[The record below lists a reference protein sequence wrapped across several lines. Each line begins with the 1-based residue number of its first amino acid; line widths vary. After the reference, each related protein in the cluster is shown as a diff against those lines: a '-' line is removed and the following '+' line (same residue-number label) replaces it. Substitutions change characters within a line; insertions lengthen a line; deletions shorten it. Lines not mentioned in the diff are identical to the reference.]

1 MATVRTY
8 SNLDVAVRSDTSD
21 VGEGPVFDPR
31 TGHLLWVD
39 IYGCKVY
46 DDDLSTGRQ
55 TVTEVGTMVG
65 AVAPR
70 AAQEGFAAAVA
81 DGFGFVT
88 ADGLTLVDPVLPEP
102 NLRMND
108 GKVDSHGRFWAGSN
122 DMEFAPGQGRLHRWD
137 GDGPSVV
144 VADGLVLPNGLG
156 WNAEDT
162 VLYLADSYAN
172 LLYRADFHAE
182 PGELGRLE
190 VLAKTEG
197 AGVPDGL
204 AVDVEGCFWVAM
216 HGGREVRRYDPTGR
230 VVGVVPVPVLQ
241 PTSCAFGPDGRLY
254 ITSARNGLSA
264 EELERSPLSGSVFV
278 IETGTQGV
286 PVQPFRA

>member
-1 MATVRTY
+1 MTSVRTY
-8 SNLDVAVRSDTSD
+8 ADLEVAVRSETSD

-39 IYGCKVY
+39 IYGRKVFE
-46 DDDLSTGRQ
+46 DDLSTGRQ
-55 TVTEVGTMVG
+55 TVHEVGTMVG

-70 AAQEGFAAAVA
+70 ESHDGFAVAVAEGF
-81 DGFGFVT
+81 GYVT
-88 ADGLTLVDPVLPEP
+88 DDGLTLVDPVLPEP

-108 GKVDSHGRFWAGSN
+108 GKVDARGRFWAGSN

-162 VLYLADSYAN
+162 VMYLADSYAN

-190 VLAKTEG
+190 VLTKTEG
-197 AGVPDGL
+197 VGVPDGL

-216 HGGREVRRYDPTGR
+216 HGAREVRRYDPTGR
-230 VVGVVPVPVLQ
+230 VVGLVPVPVLQ
-241 PTSCAFGPDGRLY
+241 PTSCAFGTDGRLF

-264 EELERSPLSGSVFV
+264 EELARSPLSGSVFV
-278 IETGTQGV
+278 VETGTAGV
-286 PVQPFRA
+286 PVHPFRA

>member
-1 MATVRTY
+1 MADVRTY
-8 SNLDVAVRSDTSD
+8 TNIDVAVRNDTSD

-39 IYGCKVY
+39 IYGRKIFQ
-46 DDDLSTGRQ
+46 DDLSTGRQ
-55 TVTEVGTMVG
+55 TVTDVGTMVG

-70 AAQEGFAAAVA
+70 ATDDGFAVAVG
-81 DGFGFVT
+81 DGFGYVT
-88 ADGLTLVDPVLPEP
+88 GDGLTLVDPVLPEP

-108 GKVDSHGRFWAGSN
+108 GKVDSRGRFWAGSN

-137 GDGPSVV
+137 GGSPSVV

-162 VLYLADSYAN
+162 VMYLADSYAN

-190 VLAKTEG
+190 VLTKTEG
-197 AGVPDGL
+197 VGVPDGL
-204 AVDVEGCFWVAM
+204 AVDIEGCFWVAM
-216 HGGREVRRYDPTGR
+216 HGGREVRRYDLTGR
-230 VVGVVPVPVLQ
+230 VVGLVPVPVLQ
-241 PTSCAFGPDGRLY
+241 PTSCAFGADDCLF

-264 EELERSPLSGSVFV
+264 EELTNSPLSGSVFV
-278 IETGTQGV
+278 VETGTEGV
-286 PVQPFRA
+286 PVRPFRA

>member
-1 MATVRTY
+1 MTGVRTY

-46 DDDLSTGRQ
+46 DDDLSTGTQ

-70 AAQEGFAAAVA
+70 ATREGFAAAVA
-81 DGFGFVT
+81 DGFGLVT
-88 ADGLTLVDPVLPEP
+88 GSGLTLVDKVLPEP

-122 DMEFAPGQGRLHRWD
+122 DMGFAPGLGRLHRWD

-182 PGELGRLE
+182 PGQLGRLE
-190 VLAKTEG
+190 VLAETEG

-216 HGGREVRRYDPTGR
+216 HGGREVRRYDPAGR

-241 PTSCAFGPDGRLY
+241 PTSCAFGPEGRLY

-264 EELERSPLSGSVFV
+264 EELARSPLSGSVFV
-278 IETGTQGV
+278 IDTGTQGV

>member
-1 MATVRTY
+1 MTGVRTY

-39 IYGCKVY
+39 IYGCRVY
-46 DDDLSTGRQ
+46 EDDLSTGRQ

-70 AAQEGFAAAVA
+70 AEQEGFAAAVA

-88 ADGLTLVDPVLPEP
+88 GSGLTLVDPVLPEP

-122 DMEFAPGQGRLHRWD
+122 DMEFAPGRGRLHRWD

-172 LLYRADFHAE
+172 LLYRADFRAG
-182 PGELGRLE
+182 PGLLGRLE
-190 VLAKTEG
+190 VLAETDG

-216 HGGREVRRYDPTGR
+216 HGGREVRRYDPAGR

-264 EELERSPLSGSVFV
+264 EELARSPLSGSVFV
-278 IETGTQGV
+278 LDTGTQGV
-286 PVQPFRA
+286 SVRPFGA

>member
-1 MATVRTY
+1 MSNVRTY
-8 SNLDVAVRSDTSD
+8 TQLEVAVRSETSD

-39 IYGCKVY
+39 IYGRKVFE
-46 DDDLSTGRQ
+46 DDLSTGRQ
-55 TVTEVGTMVG
+55 TVHDVGTMVG

-70 AAQEGFAAAVA
+70 AAHDGFAVAVA
-81 DGFGFVT
+81 DGFGYVT
-88 ADGLTLVDPVLPEP
+88 ESGLTIADPVLPEP

-108 GKVDSHGRFWAGSN
+108 GKVDSSGRFWAGSN

-137 GDGPSVV
+137 GEGRSVV

-172 LLYRADFHAE
+172 LLYRADFRSE

-190 VLAKTEG
+190 VLTKTEG
-197 AGVPDGL
+197 VGVPDGL

-216 HGGREVRRYDPTGR
+216 HGGREVRRYDPKGR
-230 VVGVVPVPVLQ
+230 VVGLVPVPVLQ
-241 PTSCAFGPDGRLY
+241 PTSCAFGADGRLY

-264 EELERSPLSGSVFV
+264 EELTRSPLSGSVFV
-278 IETGTQGV
+278 VETGTAGV
-286 PVQPFRA
+286 PVRPFRA

>member
-1 MATVRTY
+1 MSNVRTY
-8 SNLDVAVRSDTSD
+8 TQLEVAVRSETSD

-39 IYGCKVY
+39 IYGRKVFE
-46 DDDLSTGRQ
+46 DELSTGRQ
-55 TVTEVGTMVG
+55 TVHDVGTMVG

-70 AAQEGFAAAVA
+70 EAHDGFAVAVA
-81 DGFGFVT
+81 DGFGYVT
-88 ADGLTLVDPVLPEP
+88 DEGLTLIDPVLPEP

-108 GKVDSHGRFWAGSN
+108 GKVDSRGRFWAGSN

-156 WNAEDT
+156 WNVEDT
-162 VLYLADSYAN
+162 VMYLADSYAN
-172 LLYRADFHAE
+172 LLYRADFDAE

-190 VLAKTEG
+190 VLTKTEG
-197 AGVPDGL
+197 VGVPDGL

-230 VVGVVPVPVLQ
+230 VVGLVPVPVLQ
-241 PTSCAFGPDGRLY
+241 PTSCAFGADGRLY
-254 ITSARNGLSA
+254 ITSARNGLPA
-264 EELERSPLSGSVFV
+264 EELTRSPLSGSVFV
-278 IETGTQGV
+278 VETGTAGV
-286 PVQPFRA
+286 PVRPFRA